1 MSTYGPPG
9 GPYPGQPQDP
19 WQGGQPHDPY
29 GQPEPWG
36 APTSGAGG
44 APPPYNQ
51 PPQYDPGHAQPT
63 YNQPTYNQPGYGQQ
77 PGYGGDVWGAPT
89 PPPKKGKGLLITIIA
104 VLLVLVC
111 GAGGTVAFFAFKGAK
126 KVADVAASSNPT
138 ATPTPTSST
147 AKSPTATSTPTETAT
162 TDTGRNIKAGDCL
175 VNDGTSD
182 SPKLR
187 KVPCAANTFEVLQR
201 FDGTADK
208 GKCTTVAGS
217 TASYFYDS
225 PVNSLD
231 YVLCMKQ
238 R

>member
-1 MSTYGPPG
+1 MSMYGPPG

-63 YNQPTYNQPGYGQQ
+63 YNQPGYGQQ

-111 GAGGTVAFFAFKGAK
+111 GAGGTVAYFAFNGAK
-126 KVADVAASSNPT
+126 KVANLAASSSPT
-138 ATPTPTSST
+138 ATPTSTSST
-147 AKSPTATSTPTETAT
+147 TTRSPTATSTPTETST

-175 VNDGTSD
+175 VNDGSGDT
-182 SPKLR
+182 PKLR
-187 KVPCAANTFEVLQR
+187 KVPCAANTYEVLQR

-217 TASYFYDS
+217 NASYFYDS